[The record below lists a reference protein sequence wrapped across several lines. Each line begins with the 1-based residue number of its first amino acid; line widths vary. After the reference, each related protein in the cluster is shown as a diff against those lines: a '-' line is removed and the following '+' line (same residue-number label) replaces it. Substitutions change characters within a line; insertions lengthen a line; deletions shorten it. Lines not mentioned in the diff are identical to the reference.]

1 MGDYGTVCPVFR
13 PTREEFEQPFCD
25 YVRKIFK
32 KQPDLPMFKVV
43 PPRGWRPRRTPFPDL
58 RKVQINVPIR
68 QHVFGTKG
76 AYRCLFVEQ
85 KPMSVAD
92 FKLAAEEE
100 AMRLRGG
107 GNAHGTGGGDG
118 SAGSGLRISSRTTS
132 ARYNRPPNDYESSPA
147 AQHKVPSGADGES
160 APDGASTGGPDLDS
174 VDPDLERA
182 FWSNVTLNPP
192 MYGADTPTSFFDD
205 KLPYGWN
212 LQHLGDLLQNHPK
225 VDSVPG
231 VTTPMT
237 YFGMWRSFFGWHK
250 EDADLYSVN
259 FLHWGAPKVWYGVAP
274 SAKLKFERMAQS
286 LFPELHRACPAFVRH
301 KDIMLSPACLKTY
314 GVPCMRACQR
324 PNEFIVLN
332 AAAYHAG
339 FNSGFNCA
347 EAVNF
352 GMKEWIPV
360 GKEAVPC
367 RCSALKD
374 GVRISM
380 KLFDPKWVDP
390 YETPSESS
398 QEEEEKDSEEGSENE
413 EEEEEEQKTVAA
425 KRRRGGAR
433 QASAPAAKKP
443 RGRKPAAA
451 SGTKKK
457 GTRGK
462 KAAQESSEGEE
473 SSSSEEEEEES
484 EEEEVE
490 VPQSTKPKRKRMPTK
505 KAAAAAAEKA
515 EATAAVRK
523 GSRAPA
529 EGAAPT
535 TNVRG
540 QRSAAT
546 AAASVVK
553 RAIAKSRGAADAVE
567 SKASALA
574 AKPVAAAAAAKRGPG
589 RPRKAVDT
597 PAGVTA
603 AATPTAAAVATGGP
617 GGRKRKAAEEP
628 EKAPA
633 EAVALAEGRGG
644 RPQRAVAAAAATAA
658 ATVGI
663 RKRARGGAAETIA
676 DKDAAAA
683 SGGAADGSGAVVVC
697 TRAVVGRRAKAP
709 VVQTE
714 DSGTAGAKDSGH
726 SRGGR
731 NGGRGATASTP
742 TATAAGTAM
751 IIAAATEEPP
761 PTAPAPVSP
770 VEVATAEATSE
781 GRLVVT
787 AVKPRSTVEAAAMAL
802 KVRINTP
809 CQESVSGP
817 PMAIVGDADTPGGR
831 RSAPAAASAASPVDK
846 RFFFLVQ
853 RLARP
858 APTPGNVLLRWLK
871 EGRDGLF
878 RPVAGSVWEESAGA
892 LLPVRAQAVGPGGG
906 ATAADS
912 DSDGDA
918 SSSGADATGSSSPSH
933 SAAGGPAAEAV
944 FEPEAWRL
952 VTPRDEIINVE
963 LRRE

>member
-1 MGDYGTVCPVFR
+1 MGDYATLCPVFR

-32 KQPDLPMFKVV
+32 KQPDLAMFKVV

-76 AYRCLFVEQ
+76 AYRCVFVEQ

-92 FKLAAEEE
+92 FKQAAEED
-100 AMRLRGG
+100 AVRLRGG
-107 GNAHGTGGGDG
+107 SSAHGTGGGDG
-118 SAGSGLRISSRTTS
+118 SAGSGLRVSTRTTS
-132 ARYNRPPNDYESSPA
+132 ARYNRAPYDHEPSLA
-147 AQHKVPSGADGES
+147 AQQRVPAGADGES
-160 APDGASTGGPDLDS
+160 AADGSGTGGPDPDS
-174 VDPDLERA
+174 VDPDMERA

-259 FLHWGAPKVWYGVAP
+259 FLHWGAPKVWYSVAP
-274 SAKLKFERMAQS
+274 SAKHKFERMAQS

-398 QEEEEKDSEEGSENE
+398 DEVMEKDSEEEVSAE
-413 EEEEEEQKTVAA
+413 EEQQKTVAA
-425 KRRRGGAR
+425 KRRRGGGR

-451 SGTKKK
+451 AATKK

-462 KAAQESSEGEE
+462 KAVKESSEGEE
-473 SSSSEEEEEES
+473 SGSSEEENAESGDEEDEV
-484 EEEEVE
+484 EEVQ
-490 VPQSTKPKRKRMPTK
+490 QSTKPKRKRMPTK

-515 EATAAVRK
+515 EATAAVPK

-529 EGAAPT
+529 EGAGAT
-535 TNVRG
+535 SNGRG
-540 QRSAAT
+540 KRSAAT
-546 AAASVVK
+546 AAASAVR

-567 SKASALA
+567 PKANTSATKSA
-574 AKPVAAAAAAKRGPG
+574 AAAAAAKRGPG
-589 RPRKAVDT
+589 RPRKAIDT
-597 PAGVTA
+597 LA
-603 AATPTAAAVATGGP
+603 AATVAPTMTAVAVATTGR
-617 GGRKRKAAEEP
+617 GGRKRKADEQD
-628 EKAPA
+628 KAPA
-633 EAVALAEGRGG
+633 EAAALKEGRGG
-644 RPQRAVAAAAATAA
+644 RTRRAAAAAATTVA
-658 ATVGI
+658 ATGTI
-663 RKRARGGAAETIA
+663 RKRARGGAAEATA
-676 DKDAAAA
+676 DKDEAGA
-683 SGGAADGSGAVVVC
+683 SGGAADGSEAVVMC
-697 TRAVVGRRAKAP
+697 TRAAVGRRAKAP
-709 VVQTE
+709 IGQTE
-714 DSGTAGAKDSGH
+714 DSGAAEVKDSAR

-731 NGGRGATASTP
+731 NSGRGATASTP
-742 TATAAGTAM
+742 AATAIATAM
-751 IIAAATEEPP
+751 IVAAATEEPP
-761 PTAPAPVSP
+761 PMAPAPVSP
-770 VEVATAEATSE
+770 VEVPAAEVNSE

-802 KVRINTP
+802 KARINTP
-809 CQESVSGP
+809 CQEPVFGP
-817 PMAIVGDADTPGGR
+817 PMAIVGDADAPTGR
-831 RSAPAAASAASPVDK
+831 RSAPAAASAATPVDK

-878 RPVAGSVWEESAGA
+878 RPVAGSVWEEPAGA
-892 LLPVRAQAVGPGGG
+892 LLPVIAQAIGGG
-906 ATAADS
+906 GAATAADS

-918 SSSGADATGSSSPSH
+918 SGSGADATGSSSPLH
-933 SAAGGPAAEAV
+933 SAAGEQAAETV

-952 VTPRDEIINVE
+952 MTPREQIINVE

>member
-1 MGDYGTVCPVFR
+1 MGDHGTVCPVFR

-85 KPMSVAD
+85 KPMTVAD
-92 FKLAAEEE
+92 FKLAAEED

-107 GNAHGTGGGDG
+107 GSTHGTGGGDG

-132 ARYNRPPNDYESSPA
+132 ARYNRPPDYESSPA
-147 AQHKVPSGADGES
+147 THQKVFAGADGEC
-160 APDGASTGGPDLDS
+160 APDGASTGGPDLDA

-398 QEEEEKDSEEGSENE
+398 QEEEDKDSEEGSEEEEEEDE
-413 EEEEEEQKTVAA
+413 EEEEEEDQQKTVAA

-433 QASAPAAKKP
+433 QASVPAAKKP

-451 SGTKKK
+451 SGKKK
-457 GTRGK
+457 KNTRGK
-462 KAAQESSEGEE
+462 KVVEESSEGEE
-473 SSSSEEEEEES
+473 SSSSEEED
-484 EEEEVE
+484 EVEE

-529 EGAAPT
+529 EGEAMT
-535 TNVRG
+535 TSVRG
-540 QRSAAT
+540 KRSAAT
-546 AAASVVK
+546 AVVK
-553 RAIAKSRGAADAVE
+553 RAIAKSRGTADAVK
-567 SKASALA
+567 SKASAPA
-574 AKPVAAAAAAKRGPG
+574 AKPAAAAAKRGPG

-597 PAGVTA
+597 PEGANA
-603 AATPTAAAVATGGP
+603 AATPTAAAVSTGGR
-617 GGRKRKAAEEP
+617 GSRKRKAVEEP

-633 EAVALAEGRGG
+633 EAALAEGRGG
-644 RPQRAVAAAAATAA
+644 RTRRAAAAAAITAA

-676 DKDAAAA
+676 EKDDAGASGDAA
-683 SGGAADGSGAVVVC
+683 GGSEAVAVC
-697 TRAVVGRRAKAP
+697 ARAVAGRRAKAS
-709 VVQTE
+709 VGQTE
-714 DSGTAGAKDSGH
+714 ESEAAEAKDSGH

-731 NGGRGATASTP
+731 NSGRGAAASTP
-742 TATAAGTAM
+742 TATAAGTVM
-751 IIAAATEEPP
+751 ITAAATEEPP
-761 PTAPAPVSP
+761 PAAPAPAAP
-770 VEVATAEATSE
+770 VEVAIAEVNVE

-787 AVKPRSTVEAAAMAL
+787 AVKPRSTVEAAAVAL
-802 KVRINTP
+802 KARINTP

-817 PMAIVGDADTPGGR
+817 PMAIVGDADTPAGR
-831 RSAPAAASAASPVDK
+831 RSTPAATSVASSVDK

-853 RLARP
+853 RLSRP
-858 APTPGNVLLRWLK
+858 ASTPGNVLLRWLK

-892 LLPVRAQAVGPGGG
+892 LLPVRAQAVGPCGG

-918 SSSGADATGSSSPSH
+918 SGSGADVTGSSSPSH
-933 SAAGGPAAEAV
+933 SAAGGPAAETV
-944 FEPEAWRL
+944 CEPEAWRL
-952 VTPRDEIINVE
+952 VTPRDQIINVE